1 MSYLTLLSD
10 IPHWVVKINIDN
22 ILLENIIK
30 NVYRDLMVVNKKSG
44 DYEECRIN
52 ILTSLDGFQINYMYR
67 GTLTFDAMNT
77 DDVVFLIY
85 HLVEYY
91 TDTLLLHE
99 NTIIPFH
106 GGMVSKNNKI
116 YPILAPTHTG
126 KSTLIAYLC
135 GKGYDYMSDDYIF
148 CGLDGS
154 AFSFNLPLSLR
165 TVKYLTENNKSNIV
179 YSGYNKYKSEYVY
192 LYSSTPKCNRCLEG
206 STIEKFIFINRCNE
220 NSIQKLNCGEAYVH
234 LLNNL
239 KTAVMIDRREKLL
252 LEFARQLE
260 CFYICYDD
268 MDFVQRN
275 LDVL

>member
-10 IPHWVVKINIDN
+10 IPHWVVKINTDN

-30 NVYRDLMVVNKKSG
+30 NVYRDLIVVNKKRG

-52 ILTSLDGFQINYMYR
+52 ILTSLYGFQINYMYR

-91 TDTLLLHE
+91 TDTLLLHA

-148 CGLDGS
+148 CGFDRS
-154 AFSFNLPLSLR
+154 ALSFNLPLSLR

-192 LYSSTPKCNRCLEG
+192 LYSSIPKYNSCLEG

-239 KTAVMIDRREKLL
+239 KTAVMLDRREKML
-252 LEFARQLE
+252 LEFAKQLK